1 MEVLTLAECEEA
13 LHNPPVSSKDLIL
26 KILDCFIF
34 YIQDGKKDEVD
45 KVAQLIDI
53 IKEPISSLFERVDTL
68 EKEMEEMME
77 KWERLKTLEDSLLIG
92 QLAFTLEKEL
102 VEKFLEGTS
111 ISPKHVTI
119 TQISNALAN
128 KKDRIL
134 GLTHEEKDIIDA
146 NWNKVEREYQLDGG
160 LYRTIT
166 ALKENR
172 NIEAHPSIENI
183 STRLS
188 DKVRPSDKEAVDRM
202 LAILQNLRGR
212 NAN

>member
-13 LHNPPVSSKDLIL
+13 LRNPPVSSKDLIL

-53 IKEPISSLFERVDTL
+53 IKEPISSLFKRVDAL

-92 QLAFTLEKEL
+92 QLAFTLEEEL
-102 VEKFLEGTS
+102 VKKILEGAS

-128 KKDRIL
+128 EKDRIL
-134 GLTHEEKDIIDA
+134 QLTQEQKDIIDA

-166 ALKENR
+166 ARKENR
-172 NIEAHPSIENI
+172 NTEAHPSIENI

-188 DKVRPSDKEAVDRM
+188 DKVSPSDKETVDRM
-202 LAILQNLRGR
+202 LAILKNLRGR
-212 NAN
+212 NAK

>member
-13 LHNPPVSSKDLIL
+13 LRNPPVSSKDLIL

-53 IKEPISSLFERVDTL
+53 IKEPISSLFERVDAL

-134 GLTHEEKDIIDA
+134 PLTHEEKDIIDA
-146 NWNKVEREYQLDGG
+146 NWNKMERSTSWMGVCIAPLLNLRKTEISRL
-160 LYRTIT
+160 IP
-166 ALKENR
+166 ALK
-172 NIEAHPSIENI
+172 I
-183 STRLS
+183 SPH
-188 DKVRPSDKEAVDRM
+188 V
-202 LAILQNLRGR
+202 
-212 NAN
+212 